1 MTRRNVQ
8 KKGDARAE
16 LLIFSENLLFF
27 VFFSLQSLSWLGK
40 LLNTGLKQA
49 RRPQQWKRPWKKIA
63 LFRLARF
70 VKCGRFFL
78 LLNSWGLFPGSK
90 IERKIRRHAFTFFVK
105 RCRIHVIVRK
115 SVMHVHGCCFAP
127 KTFYYYLDGWGKVI
141 CSLTWQQSPW
151 CPVFSIPSQ
160 PLAAKGSGGGEGW
173 ICLVICRLP
182 FLCVFLFF
190 HPCSAFSLLFSF
202 SLFILFSC
210 HFLLFCH
217 GGFILGFTCI
227 IFF

>member
-27 VFFSLQSLSWLGK
+27 VFFSLQSFSWLGR

-63 LFRLARF
+63 LFRLADF

-90 IERKIRRHAFTFFVK
+90 KERKIRRHVFTFFVK
-105 RCRIHVIVRK
+105 RCRIHVIVRR

-127 KTFYYYLDGWGKVI
+127 KTFYYYYFFYVVVVFFVVFTWTPWYWRGWVG
-141 CSLTWQQSPW
+141 
-151 CPVFSIPSQ
+151 
-160 PLAAKGSGGGEGW
+160 
-173 ICLVICRLP
+173 
-182 FLCVFLFF
+182 
-190 HPCSAFSLLFSF
+190 
-202 SLFILFSC
+202 
-210 HFLLFCH
+210 
-217 GGFILGFTCI
+217 
-227 IFF
+227 